1 MNDEQN
7 FKQISCYVCRNDTY
21 IQAYGFNCPS
31 VAANTP
37 TLFFSHSPKNIPQ
50 QHSYI
55 YQFSDQA
62 TGRKT
67 KKSWFDSRT
76 SKGLLSSLNIQSG
89 SASNPQSSSIGRG
102 NPFAGGKAPDVWRF
116 SLPLSAEIMIGWM
129 KMHLY
134 SPIRLHEAHVSRHLI
149 ITTRQRESCGASV
162 API

>member
-1 MNDEQN
+1 MTNKISNKSLAMFAETTRT
-7 FKQISCYVCRNDTY
+7 FKLMASTVRQLRQTH
-21 IQAYGFNCPS
+21 QHF
-31 VAANTP
+31 
-37 TLFFSHSPKNIPQ
+37 FFSHSPKNIPQ